1 MFTEVKNPKTSLEL
15 EKLLKSLYG
24 NEITTEMFVDST
36 LEDKNAR
43 ISLIKSGEKFTGYL
57 IWLKEREVE
66 EEDEE
71 EASGKKTEIN
81 IYAIDEIVLL
91 PEEQTEEQAK
101 ELVQD
106 LEEEIKKNDCSIA
119 ELTIPS
125 QSFWLIP
132 VLVNEGLFNVAIL
145 RVSKELEKRTE
156 FVQIF
161 NKIQEGIKPEIIELM
176 ISKEGAYQ
184 LEIIEEPTDYKKI
197 LESGYSP
204 EIVSMIFNVEKNKEE
219 ELLENVNQIA
229 EWQEYAFSLVKY
241 Y

>member
-1 MFTEVKNPKTSLEL
+1 
-15 EKLLKSLYG
+15 
-24 NEITTEMFVDST
+24 
-36 LEDKNAR
+36 
-43 ISLIKSGEKFTGYL
+43 
-57 IWLKEREVE
+57 
-66 EEDEE
+66 
-71 EASGKKTEIN
+71 N
-81 IYAIDEIVLL
+81 IFAIDEIVLL
-91 PEEQTEEQAK
+91 PEEQTEERAK
-101 ELVQD
+101 ELAQD
-106 LEEEIKKNDCSIA
+106 LDEEIKKNDCSIA

-161 NKIQEGIKPEIIELM
+161 NKIQEGIKPDIIELM
-176 ISKEGAYQ
+176 ISKEGDYK

>member
-1 MFTEVKNPKTSLEL
+1 MFTEVKNPKTSQEL
-15 EKLLKSLYG
+15 EKLVKSLYG

-36 LEDKNAR
+36 LEDKNAK

-57 IWLKEREVE
+57 IWLKEKEVE

-71 EASGKKTEIN
+71 EVSGKKTEIN
-81 IYAIDEIVLL
+81 IFAIDEIVLL
-91 PEEQTEEQAK
+91 PEEQTEERAK

-106 LEEEIKKNDCSIA
+106 LDEEIKKNDCSIA

-156 FVQIF
+156 FVKIY
-161 NKIQEGIKPEIIELM
+161 NKIQEGIKPDIIELM
-176 ISKEGAYQ
+176 ISKEGAYK

-204 EIVSMIFNVEKNKEE
+204 EIVSMIFSVEKNKEE
-219 ELLENVNQIA
+219 ELLEKVNQIA
-229 EWQEYAFSLVKY
+229 EWQEYSFSLVKY

>member
-1 MFTEVKNPKTSLEL
+1 MFTEVKNPKTSQEL
-15 EKLLKSLYG
+15 EKLVKSLYG
-24 NEITTEMFVDST
+24 NEITIEMFVDST
-36 LEDKNAR
+36 LEDKNAK

-66 EEDEE
+66 EEDD
-71 EASGKKTEIN
+71 EANGKKTVIN
-81 IYAIDEIVLL
+81 IYSIDEIVLL
-91 PEEQTEEQAK
+91 PEEQTEERAK

-106 LEEEIKKNDCSIA
+106 LDEDIKKNDCSIA

-145 RVSKELEKRTE
+145 RVSKELEKKTE

-176 ISKEGAYQ
+176 VSKEGAYQ

-219 ELLENVNQIA
+219 ELLENVNQIV
-229 EWQEYAFSLVKY
+229 EWQEYSFSLVKY

>member
-1 MFTEVKNPKTSLEL
+1 MFTEVKNPKTSQEL
-15 EKLLKSLYG
+15 EKLVKELYG
-24 NEITTEMFVDST
+24 NKITTEMFVDAT
-36 LEDKNAR
+36 LEDKNAK

-66 EEDEE
+66 EEE

-81 IYAIDEIVLL
+81 IFAIDEIVLL
-91 PEEQTEEQAK
+91 PEERTEERAK
-101 ELVQD
+101 ELVHD
-106 LEEEIKKNDCSIA
+106 LDEEIKKNDCSIA
-119 ELTIPS
+119 EVTIPS

-161 NKIQEGIKPEIIELM
+161 SKIQEGIKPEIIELM

-219 ELLENVNQIA
+219 ELLDNVNQIT
-229 EWQEYAFSLVKY
+229 EWQEYSFSLVKY

>member
-1 MFTEVKNPKTSLEL
+1 MFTEVKNPKTSQEL
-15 EKLLKSLYG
+15 EKLVKSLYG
-24 NEITTEMFVDST
+24 NEITIEMFVDST
-36 LEDKNAR
+36 LEDKNAK

-66 EEDEE
+66 EEDDE
-71 EASGKKTEIN
+71 EANGKKTVIN
-81 IYAIDEIVLL
+81 IYSIDEIVLL
-91 PEEQTEEQAK
+91 PEEQTEERAK

-106 LEEEIKKNDCSIA
+106 LDEDIKKNDCSIA

-145 RVSKELEKRTE
+145 RVSKELEKKTE

-161 NKIQEGIKPEIIELM
+161 NKIQEGIKPDIIELM
-176 ISKEGAYQ
+176 VSKEGAYQ

-204 EIVSMIFNVEKNKEE
+204 EIVSMIFNVEKNKEK
-219 ELLENVNQIA
+219 ELLENVNQIT
-229 EWQEYAFSLVKY
+229 EWQEYSFSLVKY

>member
-1 MFTEVKNPKTSLEL
+1 MFTEVKNPKTSQEL
-15 EKLLKSLYG
+15 EKLVKSLYG
-24 NEITTEMFVDST
+24 NEITIEMFVDST
-36 LEDKNAR
+36 LEDKNAK

-66 EEDEE
+66 EEDDE
-71 EASGKKTEIN
+71 EANGKKTVIN
-81 IYAIDEIVLL
+81 IYSIDEIVLL
-91 PEEQTEEQAK
+91 PEEQTEERAK

-106 LEEEIKKNDCSIA
+106 LDEDIKKNDCSIA

-145 RVSKELEKRTE
+145 RVSKELEKKTE

-176 ISKEGAYQ
+176 VSKEGAYQ

-219 ELLENVNQIA
+219 ELLENVNQIV
-229 EWQEYAFSLVKY
+229 EWQEYSFSLVKY

>member
-1 MFTEVKNPKTSLEL
+1 MFTEVKNPKTSKEL
-15 EKLLKSLYG
+15 KKLVELLYG
-24 NEITTEMFVDST
+24 NEITIEMFVDST
-36 LEDKNAR
+36 LENKNAK
-43 ISLIKSGEKFTGYL
+43 ISLIKSGEKFTGYF
-57 IWLKEREVE
+57 IWLKEREIE

-91 PEEQTEEQAK
+91 PEEQTEERAK

-106 LEEEIKKNDCSIA
+106 LDEEIKKNDCTIA

-176 ISKEGAYQ
+176 VSKEGAYQ

-197 LESGYSP
+197 LESGHSP

-219 ELLENVNQIA
+219 ELLEYVNQIV
-229 EWQEYAFSLVKY
+229 EWQEYSFSLVKY
-241 Y
+241 F

>member
-1 MFTEVKNPKTSLEL
+1 MFTEVKNPKTSKEL
-15 EKLLKSLYG
+15 KKLVELLYG
-24 NEITTEMFVDST
+24 NEITIEMFVDST
-36 LEDKNAR
+36 LENKNAK
-43 ISLIKSGEKFTGYL
+43 ISLIKSGEKFTGYF
-57 IWLKEREVE
+57 IWLKEREIE

-91 PEEQTEEQAK
+91 PEEQTEERAK

-106 LEEEIKKNDCSIA
+106 LDEEIKKNDCTIA

-125 QSFWLIP
+125 QSFWLSP

-176 ISKEGAYQ
+176 VSKEGAYQ

-197 LESGYSP
+197 LESGHSP

-229 EWQEYAFSLVKY
+229 EWQEYSFSLVKY

>member
-1 MFTEVKNPKTSLEL
+1 MFTEVKNPKTSKEL
-15 EKLLKSLYG
+15 EKLVELLYG
-24 NEITTEMFVDST
+24 NEITIEMFVDST
-36 LEDKNAR
+36 LENKNAK
-43 ISLIKSGEKFTGYL
+43 ISLIKSGEKFTGYF
-57 IWLKEREVE
+57 IWLKEREIE

-91 PEEQTEEQAK
+91 PEEQTEERAK

-106 LEEEIKKNDCSIA
+106 LDEEIKKNDCTIA

-176 ISKEGAYQ
+176 VSKEGAYQ

-219 ELLENVNQIA
+219 ELLGYVNQIA
-229 EWQEYAFSLVKY
+229 EWQEYSFSLVKY

>member
-1 MFTEVKNPKTSLEL
+1 MFTEVKNPKTSQEL
-15 EKLLKSLYG
+15 EKLVKSLYG
-24 NEITTEMFVDST
+24 NEITIEMFVDST
-36 LEDKNAR
+36 LEDKNSK

-71 EASGKKTEIN
+71 EASGKKTVTN
-81 IYAIDEIVLL
+81 IFAIDEIVLL
-91 PEEQTEEQAK
+91 PEEQTEERAK
-101 ELVQD
+101 ELAQD
-106 LEEEIKKNDCSIA
+106 LDEEIKKNDCSIA

-161 NKIQEGIKPEIIELM
+161 NKIQEGIKPDIIKLM
-176 ISKEGAYQ
+176 ISKEGDYK

>member
-1 MFTEVKNPKTSLEL
+1 MFTEVKNPKSSQEL
-15 EKLLKSLYG
+15 EKLVKSLYG

-36 LEDKNAR
+36 LEDKNAK
-43 ISLIKSGEKFTGYL
+43 ISLIKSGEKITGYL
-57 IWLKEREVE
+57 IWLKEREIE

-71 EASGKKTEIN
+71 ETSGKKTEIN
-81 IYAIDEIVLL
+81 IYAIDEIVIL
-91 PEEQTEEQAK
+91 PEEQTEERAK
-101 ELVQD
+101 DLVQD
-106 LEEEIKKNDCSIA
+106 LDKEIKKNDCSIA

-132 VLVNEGLFNVAIL
+132 VLVNVGLFNVAIL

-176 ISKEGAYQ
+176 VSKEGAYQ

-219 ELLENVNQIA
+219 ELLEYVNQIV
-229 EWQEYAFSLVKY
+229 EWQEYSFSLVKY
-241 Y
+241 F